1 MHSHVW
7 LEVEEHHGGGDCEEE
22 SEVPGEEGGGG
33 VRWLLN
39 RLVEWRGK
47 RRKRRVMWRRR
58 R

>member
-47 RRKRRVMWRRR
+47 
-58 R
+58 